1 MKRLLLLSA
10 VLLCIS
16 AYGQE
21 AEINTVEGFF
31 DWTYEF
37 YGISVK
43 LPEGYSAEKT
53 KVLWSYRPELRH
65 PLGGLFSVAAISPD
79 RNCVVFYPEIVFK
92 IMKQGQDNIDGRMA
106 LIVRGLKYLTGVVG
120 EDGKFTD
127 PDNTSFNPADYI
139 TTIKG
144 KAVRDAFNADYIFL
158 YGVDFDPAVLSC
170 PAKGFSIPF
179 DKENYSKLQR
189 VHIVKEGGSNY
200 DLLLLFTESGYEKR
214 WKYFLDLSGTI
225 TFDTRKIRQTWV
237 VTEGRYPTGTTERD
251 ETRDSH

>member
-31 DWTYEF
+31 DWTYDF
-37 YGISVK
+37 YGISLK

-53 KVLWSYRPELRH
+53 KVLWSYRPK

-79 RNCVVFYPEIVFK
+79 RNCVVFYPEVVFK
-92 IMKQGQDNIDGRMA
+92 IMSKGQDNIEGRKA
-106 LIVRGLKYLTGVVG
+106 FIVRDLKYLTGFMDT
-120 EDGKFTD
+120 DGKFTD
-127 PDNTSFNPADYI
+127 PYKTSFNPADYI
-139 TTIKG
+139 TTISG
-144 KAVRDAFNADYIFL
+144 KTVQEAFNADYVFL
-158 YGVDFDPAVLSC
+158 YGFDFDPAVLSC

-200 DLLLLFTESGYEKR
+200 DLLMLFTKTGFENR
-214 WKYFLDLSGTI
+214 WRYLGDLSGTI
-225 TFDTRKIRQTWV
+225 FFDTKKIRQNWV
-237 VTEGRYPTGTTERD
+237 VAE
-251 ETRDSH
+251 

>member
-21 AEINTVEGFF
+21 TEINTVEGFF
-31 DWTYEF
+31 DWTYDF
-37 YGISVK
+37 YGISLK

-53 KVLWSYRPELRH
+53 KVLWSYRPK

-79 RNCVVFYPEIVFK
+79 RNCVVFYPEVVFK
-92 IMKQGQDNIDGRMA
+92 IMSKGQDNIEGRKA
-106 LIVRGLKYLTGVVG
+106 FIVRDLKYLTGFMDT
-120 EDGKFTD
+120 DGKFTD
-127 PDNTSFNPADYI
+127 PYKTSFNPADYI
-139 TTIKG
+139 TTISG
-144 KAVRDAFNADYIFL
+144 KTVQEAFNADYVFL
-158 YGVDFDPAVLSC
+158 YGFDFDPAVLSC

-200 DLLLLFTESGYEKR
+200 DLLMLFTKTGFENR
-214 WKYFLDLSGTI
+214 WRYLGDLSGTI
-225 TFDTRKIRQTWV
+225 FFDTKKIRQTWV
-237 VTEGRYPTGTTERD
+237 VAE
-251 ETRDSH
+251 

>member
-10 VLLCIS
+10 VVLCIS

-31 DWTYEF
+31 DWTYDF
-37 YGISVK
+37 YGISLK

-53 KVLWSYRPELRH
+53 KVLWSYRPK

-79 RNCVVFYPEIVFK
+79 RNCVVFYPEVVFK
-92 IMKQGQDNIDGRMA
+92 IMSKGQDNIEGRKA
-106 LIVRGLKYLTGVVG
+106 FIVRDLKYLTGFMDT
-120 EDGKFTD
+120 DGKFTD
-127 PDNTSFNPADYI
+127 PYKTSFNPADYI
-139 TTIKG
+139 TTISG
-144 KAVRDAFNADYIFL
+144 KTVQEAFNADYVFL
-158 YGVDFDPAVLSC
+158 YGFDFDPAVLSC

-200 DLLLLFTESGYEKR
+200 DLLMLFTKTGFENR
-214 WKYFLDLSGTI
+214 WRYLGDLSGTI
-225 TFDTRKIRQTWV
+225 FFDTKKIRQTWV
-237 VTEGRYPTGTTERD
+237 VAE
-251 ETRDSH
+251 

>member
-31 DWTYEF
+31 DWTYDF
-37 YGISVK
+37 YGISLK

-53 KVLWSYRPELRH
+53 KVLWSYRPK

-79 RNCVVFYPEIVFK
+79 RNCVVFYPEVVFK
-92 IMKQGQDNIDGRMA
+92 IMSKGQDNIEGRKA
-106 LIVRGLKYLTGVVG
+106 FIVRDLKYLTGFMDT
-120 EDGKFTD
+120 DGKFTD
-127 PDNTSFNPADYI
+127 PYKTSFNPADYI
-139 TTIKG
+139 TTISG
-144 KAVRDAFNADYIFL
+144 KTVQEAFNADYVFL
-158 YGVDFDPAVLSC
+158 YGFDFAPAVLSC

-200 DLLLLFTESGYEKR
+200 DLLMLFTKTGFENR
-214 WKYFLDLSGTI
+214 WRYLGDLSGTI
-225 TFDTRKIRQTWV
+225 FFDTKKIRQTWV
-237 VTEGRYPTGTTERD
+237 VAE
-251 ETRDSH
+251 

>member
-21 AEINTVEGFF
+21 AENNTVEGFF

-53 KVLWSYRPELRH
+53 KVVWSFRPELRN
-65 PLGGLFSVAAISPD
+65 PLGGFYSVAAISPD
-79 RNCVVFYPEIVFK
+79 RNCVVFYPEVVFK
-92 IMKQGQDNIDGRMA
+92 IMKQGQDNIEGRKA
-106 LIVRGLKYLTGVVG
+106 FIVRDLKYLTGFMDT
-120 EDGKFTD
+120 DGKFTD
-127 PDNTSFNPADYI
+127 PYKTSFNPADYI
-139 TTIKG
+139 TTISG
-144 KAVRDAFNADYIFL
+144 KTVQEAFNADYVFL
-158 YGVDFDPAVLSC
+158 YGADLDPVVLSC
-170 PAKGFSIPF
+170 PTKGFSIPF

-200 DLLLLFTESGYEKR
+200 DLLMLFTKTGFENR
-214 WKYFLDLSGTI
+214 WRYLGDLSGTI
-225 TFDTRKIRQTWV
+225 FFDTKKIRQTWV
-237 VTEGRYPTGTTERD
+237 VAE
-251 ETRDSH
+251 

>member
-31 DWTYEF
+31 DWTYDF

-53 KVLWSYRPELRH
+53 KVLWSYRPK

-79 RNCVVFYPEIVFK
+79 RNCVVFYPEVVFK
-92 IMKQGQDNIDGRMA
+92 IMSKGQDNIEGRKA
-106 LIVRGLKYLTGVVG
+106 FIVRDLKYLTGFMDT
-120 EDGKFTD
+120 DGKFTD
-127 PDNTSFNPADYI
+127 PYKTSFNPADYI
-139 TTIKG
+139 TTISG
-144 KAVRDAFNADYIFL
+144 KTVQEAFNADYVFL
-158 YGVDFDPAVLSC
+158 YGFDFDPAVLSC

-200 DLLLLFTESGYEKR
+200 DLLMLFTKTGFENR
-214 WKYFLDLSGTI
+214 WRYLGDLSGTI
-225 TFDTRKIRQTWV
+225 FFDTKKIRQTWV
-237 VTEGRYPTGTTERD
+237 VAE
-251 ETRDSH
+251 

>member
-31 DWTYEF
+31 DWTYDF
-37 YGISVK
+37 YGISLK

-53 KVLWSYRPELRH
+53 KVLWSYRPK

-79 RNCVVFYPEIVFK
+79 RNCVVFYPEVVFK
-92 IMKQGQDNIDGRMA
+92 IMSKGQDNIEGRKA
-106 LIVRGLKYLTGVVG
+106 FIVRDLKYLTGFMDT
-120 EDGKFTD
+120 DGKFTD
-127 PDNTSFNPADYI
+127 PYKTSFNPADYI
-139 TTIKG
+139 TTISG
-144 KAVRDAFNADYIFL
+144 KTVQEAFNADYVFL
-158 YGVDFDPAVLSC
+158 YGFDFDPAVLSC

-179 DKENYSKLQR
+179 NKENYSKLQR

-200 DLLLLFTESGYEKR
+200 DLLMLFTKTGFENR
-214 WKYFLDLSGTI
+214 WRYLGDLSGTI
-225 TFDTRKIRQTWV
+225 FFDTKKIRQTWV
-237 VTEGRYPTGTTERD
+237 VAE
-251 ETRDSH
+251 

>member
-21 AEINTVEGFF
+21 AENNTVEGFF

-53 KVLWSYRPELRH
+53 KVLWSYRPK

-79 RNCVVFYPEIVFK
+79 RNCVVFYPEVVFK
-92 IMKQGQDNIDGRMA
+92 IMSKGQDNIEGRKA
-106 LIVRGLKYLTGVVG
+106 FIVRDLKYLTGFMDT
-120 EDGKFTD
+120 DGKFTD
-127 PDNTSFNPADYI
+127 PYKTSFNPADYI
-139 TTIKG
+139 TTISG
-144 KAVRDAFNADYIFL
+144 KTVQEAFNADYVFL
-158 YGVDFDPAVLSC
+158 YGSDLDPAVLSS
-170 PAKGFSIPF
+170 PSGDSSVPF
-179 DKENYSKLQR
+179 DKGKYSKLQR

-200 DLLLLFTESGYEKR
+200 DLLMLFTKTGYENR
-214 WKYFLDLSGTI
+214 WRYLGDLSGTI
-225 TFDTRKIRQTWV
+225 FFDTKKIRQTWV
-237 VTEGRYPTGTTERD
+237 VAE
-251 ETRDSH
+251 

>member
-21 AEINTVEGFF
+21 AENNTVEGFF

-53 KVLWSYRPELRH
+53 KVLWSYRPK

-79 RNCVVFYPEIVFK
+79 RNCVVFYPEVVFK
-92 IMKQGQDNIDGRMA
+92 IMSKGQDNIEGRKA
-106 LIVRGLKYLTGVVG
+106 FIVRDLKYLTGFMDT
-120 EDGKFTD
+120 DGKFTD
-127 PDNTSFNPADYI
+127 PYKTSFNPADYI
-139 TTIKG
+139 TTISG
-144 KAVRDAFNADYIFL
+144 KTVQEAFNADYVFL
-158 YGVDFDPAVLSC
+158 YGFDFDPAVLSC

-200 DLLLLFTESGYEKR
+200 DLLMLFTKTGFENR
-214 WKYFLDLSGTI
+214 WRYLGDLSGTI
-225 TFDTRKIRQTWV
+225 FFDTKKIRQTWV
-237 VTEGRYPTGTTERD
+237 VAE
-251 ETRDSH
+251 

>member
-31 DWTYEF
+31 DWTYDF
-37 YGISVK
+37 YGISLK

-53 KVLWSYRPELRH
+53 KVLWSYRPK

-79 RNCVVFYPEIVFK
+79 RNCVVFYPEVVFK
-92 IMKQGQDNIDGRMA
+92 IMSKGQDNIEGRKA
-106 LIVRGLKYLTGVVG
+106 FIVRDLKYLTGFMDT
-120 EDGKFTD
+120 DGKFTD
-127 PDNTSFNPADYI
+127 PYKTSFNPADYI
-139 TTIKG
+139 TTISG
-144 KAVRDAFNADYIFL
+144 KTVQEAFNADYVFL
-158 YGVDFDPAVLSC
+158 YGFDFDPAVLSC

-200 DLLLLFTESGYEKR
+200 DLLMLFTKTGFENR
-214 WKYFLDLSGTI
+214 WRYLGDLSGTI
-225 TFDTRKIRQTWV
+225 FFDTKKIRQTWEV
-237 VTEGRYPTGTTERD
+237 AE
-251 ETRDSH
+251 

>member
-53 KVLWSYRPELRH
+53 KVLWSYRPK

-79 RNCVVFYPEIVFK
+79 RNCVVFYPEVVFK
-92 IMKQGQDNIDGRMA
+92 IMSKGQDNIEGRKA
-106 LIVRGLKYLTGVVG
+106 FIVRDLKYLTGFMDT
-120 EDGKFTD
+120 DGKFTD
-127 PDNTSFNPADYI
+127 PYKTSFNPADYI
-139 TTIKG
+139 TTISG
-144 KAVRDAFNADYIFL
+144 KTVQEAFNADYVFL
-158 YGVDFDPAVLSC
+158 YGFDFDPAVLSC
-170 PAKGFSIPF
+170 PANGFSIPF

-200 DLLLLFTESGYEKR
+200 DLLMLFTKTGFENR
-214 WKYFLDLSGTI
+214 WRYLGDLSGTI
-225 TFDTRKIRQTWV
+225 FFDTKKIRQTWV
-237 VTEGRYPTGTTERD
+237 VAE
-251 ETRDSH
+251 

>member
-53 KVLWSYRPELRH
+53 KVLWSYRPK

-79 RNCVVFYPEIVFK
+79 RNCVVFYPEVVFK
-92 IMKQGQDNIDGRMA
+92 IMSKGQDNIEGRKA
-106 LIVRGLKYLTGVVG
+106 FIVRDLKYLTGFMDT
-120 EDGKFTD
+120 DGKFTD
-127 PDNTSFNPADYI
+127 PYKTSFNPADYI
-139 TTIKG
+139 TTISG
-144 KAVRDAFNADYIFL
+144 KTVQEAFNADYVFL
-158 YGVDFDPAVLSC
+158 YGFDFDPAVLSC

-200 DLLLLFTESGYEKR
+200 DLLMLFTKTGFENR
-214 WKYFLDLSGTI
+214 WRYLADLSGTI
-225 TFDTRKIRQTWV
+225 FFDTKKIRQTWV
-237 VTEGRYPTGTTERD
+237 VAE
-251 ETRDSH
+251 

>member
-53 KVLWSYRPELRH
+53 KVLWSYRPK

-79 RNCVVFYPEIVFK
+79 RNCVVFYPEVVFK
-92 IMKQGQDNIDGRMA
+92 IMSKGQDNIEGRKA
-106 LIVRGLKYLTGVVG
+106 FIVRDLKYLTGFMDT
-120 EDGKFTD
+120 DGKFTD
-127 PDNTSFNPADYI
+127 PYKTSFNPADYI
-139 TTIKG
+139 TTISG
-144 KAVRDAFNADYIFL
+144 KTVR
-158 YGVDFDPAVLSC
+158 
-170 PAKGFSIPF
+170 SI
-179 DKENYSKLQR
+179 QC
-189 VHIVKEGGSNY
+189 
-200 DLLLLFTESGYEKR
+200 
-214 WKYFLDLSGTI
+214 
-225 TFDTRKIRQTWV
+225 
-237 VTEGRYPTGTTERD
+237 
-251 ETRDSH
+251 

>member
-31 DWTYEF
+31 DWTYDF
-37 YGISVK
+37 YGISLK

-53 KVLWSYRPELRH
+53 KVLWSYRPK

-79 RNCVVFYPEIVFK
+79 RNCVVFYPEVVFK
-92 IMKQGQDNIDGRMA
+92 IMSKGQDNIEGRKA
-106 LIVRGLKYLTGVVG
+106 FIVRDLKYLTGFMDT
-120 EDGKFTD
+120 DGKFTD
-127 PDNTSFNPADYI
+127 PYKTSFNPADYI
-139 TTIKG
+139 TTISG
-144 KAVRDAFNADYIFL
+144 KTVQEAFNADYVFL
-158 YGVDFDPAVLSC
+158 YGFDFDPAVLSC

-200 DLLLLFTESGYEKR
+200 DLLMLFTKTGFENCWRYLG
-214 WKYFLDLSGTI
+214 DLSGTI
-225 TFDTRKIRQTWV
+225 FFDTKKIRQTWV
-237 VTEGRYPTGTTERD
+237 VAE
-251 ETRDSH
+251 

>member
-53 KVLWSYRPELRH
+53 KVLWSYRPK

-79 RNCVVFYPEIVFK
+79 RNCVVFYPEVVFK
-92 IMKQGQDNIDGRMA
+92 IMSKGQDNIEGRKA
-106 LIVRGLKYLTGVVG
+106 FIVRDLKYLTGFMDT
-120 EDGKFTD
+120 DGKFTD
-127 PDNTSFNPADYI
+127 PYKTSFNPADYI
-139 TTIKG
+139 TTISG
-144 KAVRDAFNADYIFL
+144 KTVQEAFNADYVFL
-158 YGVDFDPAVLSC
+158 YGFDFDPAVLSC

-179 DKENYSKLQR
+179 NKENYSKLQR

-200 DLLLLFTESGYEKR
+200 DLLMLFTKTGFENR
-214 WKYFLDLSGTI
+214 WRYLGDLSGTI
-225 TFDTRKIRQTWV
+225 FFDTKKIRQTWEV
-237 VTEGRYPTGTTERD
+237 AE
-251 ETRDSH
+251 

>member
-21 AEINTVEGFF
+21 AENNTVEGFF
-31 DWTYEF
+31 DWTYDF
-37 YGISVK
+37 YGISLK

-53 KVLWSYRPELRH
+53 KVLWSYRPK

-79 RNCVVFYPEIVFK
+79 RNCVVFYPEVVFK
-92 IMKQGQDNIDGRMA
+92 IMSKGQDNIEGRKA
-106 LIVRGLKYLTGVVG
+106 FIVRDLKYLTGFMDT
-120 EDGKFTD
+120 DGKFTD
-127 PDNTSFNPADYI
+127 PYKTSFNPADYI
-139 TTIKG
+139 TTISG
-144 KAVRDAFNADYIFL
+144 KTVQEAFNADYVFL
-158 YGVDFDPAVLSC
+158 YGFDFDPAVLSC

-200 DLLLLFTESGYEKR
+200 DLLMLFTKTGFENR
-214 WKYFLDLSGTI
+214 WRYLGDLSRTI
-225 TFDTRKIRQTWV
+225 FFDTKKIRQTWV
-237 VTEGRYPTGTTERD
+237 VAE
-251 ETRDSH
+251 

>member
-53 KVLWSYRPELRH
+53 KVLWSYRPK

-79 RNCVVFYPEIVFK
+79 RNCVVFYPEVVFK
-92 IMKQGQDNIDGRMA
+92 IMSKGQDNIEGRKA
-106 LIVRGLKYLTGVVG
+106 FIVRDLKYLTGFMDS
-120 EDGKFTD
+120 DGKFTD
-127 PDNTSFNPADYI
+127 PYKTSFNPADYI
-139 TTIKG
+139 TTISG
-144 KAVRDAFNADYIFL
+144 KTVQEAFNADYVFL
-158 YGVDFDPAVLSC
+158 YGFDFDPAVLSC

-200 DLLLLFTESGYEKR
+200 DLLMLFTKTGFENR
-214 WKYFLDLSGTI
+214 WRYLADLSGTI
-225 TFDTRKIRQTWV
+225 FFDTKKIRQTWEV
-237 VTEGRYPTGTTERD
+237 AE
-251 ETRDSH
+251 

>member
-37 YGISVK
+37 YGITVK

-53 KVLWSYRPELRH
+53 KVLWSYRPK

-79 RNCVVFYPEIVFK
+79 RNCVVFYPEVVFK
-92 IMKQGQDNIDGRMA
+92 IMSKGQDNIEGRKA
-106 LIVRGLKYLTGVVG
+106 FIVRDLKYLTGFMDT
-120 EDGKFTD
+120 DGKFTD
-127 PDNTSFNPADYI
+127 PYKTSFNPADYI
-139 TTIKG
+139 TTISG
-144 KAVRDAFNADYIFL
+144 KTVQEAFNADYVFL
-158 YGVDFDPAVLSC
+158 YGFDFDPAVLSC

-200 DLLLLFTESGYEKR
+200 DLLMLFTKTGFENR
-214 WKYFLDLSGTI
+214 WRYLGDLSGTI
-225 TFDTRKIRQTWV
+225 FFDTKKIRQTWV
-237 VTEGRYPTGTTERD
+237 VAE
-251 ETRDSH
+251 

>member
-21 AEINTVEGFF
+21 AENNTVEGFF

-37 YGISVK
+37 YGISLK

-53 KVLWSYRPELRH
+53 KVVWSFRPELRN
-65 PLGGLFSVAAISPD
+65 PLGGFYSVAAISPD
-79 RNCVVFYPEIVFK
+79 RNCVVFYPEVVFN
-92 IMKQGQDNIDGRMA
+92 IMSKGQDNIEGRKA
-106 LIVRGLKYLTGVVG
+106 FIVRDLKYLTGFMDT
-120 EDGKFTD
+120 DGKFTD
-127 PDNTSFNPADYI
+127 PYKTSFNPADYI
-139 TTIKG
+139 TTISG
-144 KAVRDAFNADYIFL
+144 KTVQEAFNADYVFL
-158 YGVDFDPAVLSC
+158 YGFDFDPAVLSC

-225 TFDTRKIRQTWV
+225 TFDTRKIRQMWV
-237 VTEGRYPTGTTERD
+237 VTDGD
-251 ETRDSH
+251 L

>member
-31 DWTYEF
+31 DWTYDF
-37 YGISVK
+37 YGISLK

-53 KVLWSYRPELRH
+53 NTRVVWSYRPELRH

-92 IMKQGQDNIDGRMA
+92 IMKQGQDNVDGRMA
-106 LIVRGLKYLTGVVG
+106 LIVRGLKYLTGKV
-120 EDGKFTD
+120 ETDGKYAD
-127 PDNTSFNPADYI
+127 PYDISFNPTDYM
-139 TTIKG
+139 TTISG
-144 KAVRDAFNADYIFL
+144 KTVREAFNADYVFL
-158 YGVDFDPAVLSC
+158 YGSDFDPAVLSC
-170 PAKGFSIPF
+170 PSKGFSIPF
-179 DKENYSKLQR
+179 NKENYSKLQR

-200 DLLLLFTESGYEKR
+200 DLLLLFTESGYAKR

-225 TFDTRKIRQTWV
+225 TFDTRKIRQTWEV
-237 VTEGRYPTGTTERD
+237 AE
-251 ETRDSH
+251 

>member
-31 DWTYEF
+31 DWTYDF
-37 YGISVK
+37 YGISLK

-53 KVLWSYRPELRH
+53 KVLWSYRPK

-79 RNCVVFYPEIVFK
+79 RNCVVFYPEVVFK

-106 LIVRGLKYLTGVVG
+106 LIVRGLKYLTGKV
-120 EDGKFTD
+120 ETDGKYAD
-127 PDNTSFNPADYI
+127 PYDISFNPTDYM
-139 TTIKG
+139 TTISG
-144 KAVRDAFNADYIFL
+144 KTVREAFNADYVFL
-158 YGVDFDPAVLSC
+158 YGFDFDPAVLSC

-200 DLLLLFTESGYEKR
+200 DLLMLFTKTGFENR
-214 WKYFLDLSGTI
+214 WRYLGDLSGTI
-225 TFDTRKIRQTWV
+225 FFDPKKIRQTWV
-237 VTEGRYPTGTTERD
+237 VAE
-251 ETRDSH
+251 

>member
-10 VLLCIS
+10 VLLCVA

-53 KVLWSYRPELRH
+53 NTRVVWSYRPELRH

-158 YGVDFDPAVLSC
+158 YGVDFDPAVLSS
-170 PAKGFSIPF
+170 PSDGFSIPF
-179 DKENYSKLQR
+179 EKERYSKLQR
-189 VHIVKEGGSNY
+189 IHIVKEGGSNY
-200 DLLLLFTESGYEKR
+200 DLLMLFTEDGFENR
-214 WKYFLDLSGTI
+214 WKYLTDLSGKI
-225 TFDTRKIRQTWV
+225 YFDIKKIQQTWQV
-237 VTEGRYPTGTTERD
+237 AE
-251 ETRDSH
+251 

>member
-21 AEINTVEGFF
+21 AENNTVEGFF
-31 DWTYEF
+31 DWTYDF
-37 YGISVK
+37 YGISLK

-53 KVLWSYRPELRH
+53 KVLWSYRPK

-79 RNCVVFYPEIVFK
+79 RNCVVFYPEVVFK
-92 IMKQGQDNIDGRMA
+92 IMSKGQDNIEGRKA
-106 LIVRGLKYLTGVVG
+106 FIVRDLKYLTGFMDT
-120 EDGKFTD
+120 DGKFTD
-127 PDNTSFNPADYI
+127 PYKTSFNPADYI
-139 TTIKG
+139 TTISG
-144 KAVRDAFNADYIFL
+144 KTVQEAFNADYVFL
-158 YGVDFDPAVLSC
+158 YGFDFDPAVLSC

-200 DLLLLFTESGYEKR
+200 DLLMLFTKTGFENR
-214 WKYFLDLSGTI
+214 WRYLGDLSGTI
-225 TFDTRKIRQTWV
+225 FFDTKKIRQTWV
-237 VTEGRYPTGTTERD
+237 VAE
-251 ETRDSH
+251 

>member
-10 VLLCIS
+10 VVLCIS

-21 AEINTVEGFF
+21 AENNTVEGFF

-53 KVLWSYRPELRH
+53 KVLWSYRPK

-79 RNCVVFYPEIVFK
+79 RNCVVFYPEVVFK
-92 IMKQGQDNIDGRMA
+92 IMSKGQDNIEGRKA
-106 LIVRGLKYLTGVVG
+106 FIVRDLKYLTGFMDT
-120 EDGKFTD
+120 DGKFTD
-127 PDNTSFNPADYI
+127 PYKTSFNPADYI
-139 TTIKG
+139 TTISG
-144 KAVRDAFNADYIFL
+144 KTVQEAFNADYVFL
-158 YGVDFDPAVLSC
+158 YGFDFDPAVLSC

-200 DLLLLFTESGYEKR
+200 DLLMLFTKTGFENR
-214 WKYFLDLSGTI
+214 WRYLGDLSGTI
-225 TFDTRKIRQTWV
+225 FFDTKKIRQTWV
-237 VTEGRYPTGTTERD
+237 VAE
-251 ETRDSH
+251 

>member
-31 DWTYEF
+31 DWTYDF
-37 YGISVK
+37 YGISLK

-53 KVLWSYRPELRH
+53 KVLWSYRPK

-79 RNCVVFYPEIVFK
+79 RNCVVFYPEFVFK
-92 IMKQGQDNIDGRMA
+92 IMNKGQDNIEGRKA
-106 LIVRGLKYLTGVVG
+106 FIVRDLKYLTGFMDT
-120 EDGKFTD
+120 DGKFTD
-127 PDNTSFNPADYI
+127 PYKTSFNPADYI
-139 TTIKG
+139 TTISG
-144 KAVRDAFNADYIFL
+144 KTVQEAFNADYVFL
-158 YGVDFDPAVLSC
+158 YGFDFDPAVLSC

-200 DLLLLFTESGYEKR
+200 DLLMLFTKTGFENR
-214 WKYFLDLSGTI
+214 WRYLGDLSGTI
-225 TFDTRKIRQTWV
+225 FFDTKKIRQTWV
-237 VTEGRYPTGTTERD
+237 VAE
-251 ETRDSH
+251 